1 MLCTSMTDIYVI
13 SDTVRCVCVCVC
25 VCVRACARVRACGA
39 WRVRVR
45 VCVCVCTHVQPVFLL
60 AVLPGLGSGNSS
72 DQLLGVVVRTDSHHG
87 QPPPPP
93 PPPRK
98 PHSHRSHWH
107 NQHQHH
113 HKGESSSKP
122 PKSDTTLKEKLFV
135 EVGIG
140 DKTPPLPGEPGSIS
154 ATAPNIAILPVS
166 SSDSE
171 PAKPV
176 ITMYTSVETPEALP
190 SSGGAE
196 EQASISEMEQAPTDS
211 MTGPA
216 VEGSRSEEECIIS
229 ESSLS
234 PPSSLGEENEQGRE
248 KEGVTEASEEAMEVG
263 EVTAYSPSA
272 PLEDEP
278 YSPSRDAAL
287 EEEME
292 GAEDD
297 TMDTG
302 KKEESSLELP
312 YSPETAAVEDVEG
325 VTAALEEGEG
335 VDAATETSRT
345 QPQQGGA
352 FSLVSS
358 FISSKVTAPVLLQD
372 TRPSPQSSGCASSI
386 SEEGASAQNSS
397 VEQSGSNSSN
407 LSNAQLQNLLAKLP
421 ILAQSILGQS
431 ATSPPHTSA
440 TPSSPTT
447 STSTSQGTGAVE
459 PGAPTPTHPLRSI
472 PVLGSGTTRTSWS
485 EASAA
490 RLYNS
495 SQGPPHEQFPGLSD
509 SEEGTWRSGHLGW
522 HRGDP
527 RQQRQ
532 EQQGWR

>member
-1 MLCTSMTDIYVI
+1 MY
-13 SDTVRCVCVCVC
+13 
-25 VCVRACARVRACGA
+25 
-39 WRVRVR
+39 
-45 VCVCVCTHVQPVFLL
+45 THVQLVFLL
-60 AVLPGLGSGNSS
+60 AVLLGLGSGNSS
-72 DQLLGVVVRTDSHHG
+72 DQLLGVVVRTDGHHG

-107 NQHQHH
+107 NHHQHH

-122 PKSDTTLKEKLFV
+122 PKSDMTPKEKLFV

-140 DKTPPLPGEPGSIS
+140 DKTPPLPGEPGSLS
-154 ATAPNIAILPVS
+154 ATAPNTTILPVS

-176 ITMYTSVETPEALP
+176 ITMYTPAETPEALP
-190 SSGGAE
+190 STGLTE
-196 EQASISEMEQAPTDS
+196 EQVGVSGREEVPTDLT
-211 MTGPA
+211 TGPS
-216 VEGSRSEEECIIS
+216 VEGSRSEEDCIIS

-292 GAEDD
+292 NAEDD
-297 TMDTG
+297 KMDTD

-325 VTAALEEGEG
+325 VAAALEEGEG
-335 VDAATETSRT
+335 VGAAADTSHT

-397 VEQSGSNSSN
+397 VEQNSSN

-431 ATSPPHTSA
+431 AATPPHTSA

-447 STSTSQGTGAVE
+447 STSTSQGTGVGEA
-459 PGAPTPTHPLRSI
+459 GAPTPTQPLSSI
-472 PVLGSGTTRTSWS
+472 PVLESGTTRTSWS

>member
-1 MLCTSMTDIYVI
+1 M
-13 SDTVRCVCVCVC
+13 
-25 VCVRACARVRACGA
+25 
-39 WRVRVR
+39 
-45 VCVCVCTHVQPVFLL
+45 
-60 AVLPGLGSGNSS
+60 
-72 DQLLGVVVRTDSHHG
+72 
-87 QPPPPP
+87 
-93 PPPRK
+93 
-98 PHSHRSHWH
+98 
-107 NQHQHH
+107 
-113 HKGESSSKP
+113 
-122 PKSDTTLKEKLFV
+122 
-135 EVGIG
+135 
-140 DKTPPLPGEPGSIS
+140 
-154 ATAPNIAILPVS
+154 
-166 SSDSE
+166 
-171 PAKPV
+171 
-176 ITMYTSVETPEALP
+176 
-190 SSGGAE
+190 
-196 EQASISEMEQAPTDS
+196 
-211 MTGPA
+211 
-216 VEGSRSEEECIIS
+216 
-229 ESSLS
+229 
-234 PPSSLGEENEQGRE
+234 GEENEQGRE

-335 VDAATETSRT
+335 VDAAAETSRT

-459 PGAPTPTHPLRSI
+459 TGACL
-472 PVLGSGTTRTSWS
+472 LYTSPS
-485 EASAA
+485 P
-490 RLYNS
+490 R
-495 SQGPPHEQFPGLSD
+495 D
-509 SEEGTWRSGHLGW
+509 S
-522 HRGDP
+522 
-527 RQQRQ
+527 
-532 EQQGWR
+532 